1 MRWVV
6 VLVLAEGVFLKPDK
20 DRMLTRPG
28 QLQSGLHVKSK
39 DSRKAD
45 ASLSRWWISTSR
57 FRCWKIKSQKRS
69 SVASLGFKPSELSK
83 QTFFLAKTATFMD
96 IMRTLWNLA
105 FHPTYTLRTVEDLQK
120 ATQTIQTQAAAAAE
134 EALAAQKHVEEMEMQ
149 QKAQLGQVQWEQDG
163 FSSVLLGTS
172 GKSKRLYRP
181 AKGIRLLA

>member
-6 VLVLAEGVFLKPDK
+6 VLALAEGVFLKPDK

-39 DSRKAD
+39 DSCKAD

-83 QTFFLAKTATFMD
+83 QTFFLAKTAVVHAIHEKYESQFGTFMD
-96 IMRTLWNLA
+96 IMRMLRNLA
-105 FHPTYTLRTVEDLQK
+105 FHPTYTPRTVEDLQK

-149 QKAQLGQVQWEQDG
+149 QKAQLGKVQ
-163 FSSVLLGTS
+163 
-172 GKSKRLYRP
+172 
-181 AKGIRLLA
+181 